1 MGKTEMKKPTVG
13 SLFAGIGGFDLGF
26 EQAGFQTAWQV
37 EIDEINRAVLSDRFP
52 HAQQFADVRTALPDL
67 WPVDVIVG
75 GFPCQDVSIA
85 GKRKGLAGER
95 TGLFYDA
102 MHIVDTLKP
111 RWLVLETLQAC
122 SIQTMAKTFR
132 KSSSPLPNAGMWD
145 FGACLMQHIS
155 ESPRHAAAFSWSQV
169 WERSPQSGLWLTPG
183 QLESFLNRL
192 KRMGKAPTIR
202 CLEAYPMSRSTGAV
216 RISSLSET
224 DGVRWLSGRE
234 RLKIM
239 GFDSEWMRPTMRRL
253 GLPETPSVRRSRV
266 GLPKS

>member
-1 MGKTEMKKPTVG
+1 MKKPTVG

-111 RWLVLETLQAC
+111 RWLVLENVTGLLNSNDGEDFQEVV
-122 SIQTMAKTFR
+122 
-132 KSSSPLPNAGMWD
+132 KSLAQCGYVGFWRVLNAAY
-145 FGACLMQHIS
+145 FGVPTARRRVFLVAGLG
-155 ESPRHAAAFSWSQV
+155 EF
-169 WERSPQSGLWLTPG
+169 PQSGLWLTPG

-192 KRMGKAPTIR
+192 KRMEADPIIR
-202 CLEAYPMSRSTGAV
+202 CLEELPVPRLSGVV
-216 RISSLSET
+216 RILSLSET

-253 GLPETPSVRRSRV
+253 GLPETPSVRRSRA

>member
-1 MGKTEMKKPTVG
+1 MTRCTSSTP
-13 SLFAGIGGFDLGF
+13 SNPAGL
-26 EQAGFQTAWQV
+26 
-37 EIDEINRAVLSDRFP
+37 
-52 HAQQFADVRTALPDL
+52 
-67 WPVDVIVG
+67 
-75 GFPCQDVSIA
+75 C
-85 GKRKGLAGER
+85 
-95 TGLFYDA
+95 
-102 MHIVDTLKP
+102 LK
-111 RWLVLETLQAC
+111 TLQAC

-192 KRMGKAPTIR
+192 KRMEADPIIR
-202 CLEAYPMSRSTGAV
+202 CLEELPVPRLSGVV
-216 RISSLSET
+216 RILSLSET

-253 GLPETPSVRRSRV
+253 GLPETPSVRRSRA